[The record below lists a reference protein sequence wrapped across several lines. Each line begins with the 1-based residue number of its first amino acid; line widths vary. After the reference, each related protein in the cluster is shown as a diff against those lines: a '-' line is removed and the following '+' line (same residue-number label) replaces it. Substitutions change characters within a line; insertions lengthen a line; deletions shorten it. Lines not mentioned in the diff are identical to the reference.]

1 MIPGGCLKFFF
12 SDTPP
17 MGGCK
22 SKFSSLL
29 NPIFPFVQ
37 NSRPG
42 GGGGANRKK
51 RRVHPPTGGV
61 LDPPAGESK
70 DPHWGGVEIQIEKIK
85 KITMEKI
92 EKIGVPSHPPCGGS
106 RLGGVSP
113 NSRGSMDP
121 HWGGLEISLPHRHV
135 LSIKTES
142 SRRVRVDCLEP

>member
-1 MIPGGCLKFFF
+1 MGVHFDPRGGVYTIIFQ
-12 SDTPP
+12 TPP
-17 MGGCK
+17 LWGCK

-37 NSRPG
+37 NSRLAT
-42 GGGGANRKK
+42 GGGGANRKN
-51 RRVHPPTGGV
+51 RRVHPPRGGV

-121 HWGGLEISLPHRHV
+121 HWGGLEISL
-135 LSIKTES
+135 
-142 SRRVRVDCLEP
+142 RVFLQPASPRVAGGIPPN